1 MYKSIINNYMI
12 NKTSLLLLLFLPQLL
27 FSQVFKEKYITEAN
41 EFCTNWLSN
50 LNNKSYGKAYN
61 GFHEKVKLN
70 SDSLSSCNAFAQ
82 LMGEF
87 GTLNSR
93 KLDTTFFQSNI
104 EELGD
109 GFYVFIEYTSFYKK
123 IDLCQEYIIVGQN
136 DNLKWKI
143 LRYDFSYANEDLNK
157 EDKK

>member
-1 MYKSIINNYMI
+1 
-12 NKTSLLLLLFLPQLL
+12 
-27 FSQVFKEKYITEAN
+27 
-41 EFCTNWLSN
+41 
-50 LNNKSYGKAYN
+50 
-61 GFHEKVKLN
+61 
-70 SDSLSSCNAFAQ
+70 
-82 LMGEF
+82 MGEF

-143 LRYDFSYANEDLNK
+143 LRYDFSYANEELNK
-157 EDKK
+157 QDKK